1 MKDSELELDE
11 EKLLGGSNDEAKSKK
26 KKQADASNKAGRG
39 IGGSKK
45 GSISKKA

>member
-1 MKDSELELDE
+1 MKDNELEFDE
-11 EKLLGGSNDEAKSKK
+11 EKLLGGTNEEEKK
-26 KKQADASNKAGRG
+26 KKKKAEAPNKAGRG